1 MPPPIRAAAGGQP
14 GKIAMTPT
22 AQELHRTPEPQA
34 GGTILE
40 LRGVEKKY
48 PGTHALKPVDL
59 AFETGEIHAIVG
71 ENGAGKSTLIKLL
84 TGVISRTSGE
94 VVWEGKP
101 AALATPYEA
110 MELGINAVHQEV
122 VLCRH
127 LTVAANIFLGE
138 ENVRYGLMQARAM
151 VRDAQKIIDELGFN
165 LPAHVVLGDLT
176 IGQQQL
182 IAACRATVRG
192 TKFLIFDEPTAYL
205 TRKEAD
211 QLFTLIRRLRTEGV
225 TIVYISHRMEEVFE
239 LADRVSVL
247 RDGTLV
253 GTRNIAETDDAELV
267 TMMINRSIEQIYHK
281 EHFTPGAT
289 ILETKNLSG
298 KGFENVSITVRAGE
312 IVGLYGLIGAGRSEF
327 VTTVY
332 GRNRKS
338 AGSILWDGKEVAVD
352 SEHDAMRLGMALAP
366 ESRRDQGL
374 CLNLPVAL
382 NLNLPIY
389 KRISRNFLISGT
401 QEKTQADRQIGGLRI
416 KTPTRNALA
425 SSLSGGN
432 QQKIV
437 IGKWLNHG
445 AKLFIF
451 DEPTVGVDVGT
462 KAEIYRLFGALL
474 ADGAGIILIS
484 SYLPEV
490 YELADTLHVFRRGK
504 LVASHGFR
512 AASHE
517 TVLTEALEAAKQKKG
532 EQT

>member
-1 MPPPIRAAAGGQP
+1 MTADAYDANPAAGVAP
-14 GKIAMTPT
+14 G
-22 AQELHRTPEPQA
+22 E
-34 GGTILE
+34 TILE
-40 LRGVEKKY
+40 LRGLEKKY
-48 PGTHALKPVDL
+48 PGTHALKPVNL
-59 AFETGEIHAIVG
+59 AFRAGEIHAIVG

-84 TGVISRTSGE
+84 TGVMPRTSGE
-94 VVWEGKP
+94 VLWQGQPV
-101 AALATPYEA
+101 ALATPHEA

-138 ENVRYGLMQARAM
+138 EDVRFGILQQRAM
-151 VRDAQKIIDELGFN
+151 VREAQKIIDDLGFD

-182 IAACRATVRG
+182 IAAARATTRG

-205 TRKEAD
+205 TRKEAE
-211 QLFTLIRRLRTEGV
+211 QLFALIRRLERQGV

-239 LADRVSVL
+239 LASRVSVL

-253 GTRNIAETDDAELV
+253 GTRNIVETNDAELV
-267 TMMINRSIEQIYHK
+267 RMMINRSIEQVYHK
-281 EHFTPGAT
+281 EHFTPGAPL
-289 ILETKNLSG
+289 IEAKNLSG
-298 KGFENVSITVRAGE
+298 KGFEDVSMTVRAGE

-327 VTTVY
+327 VLTLY
-332 GRNRKS
+332 GRHPKS
-338 AGSILWDGKEVAVD
+338 SGSILWQGKNVDVD
-352 SEHDAMRLGMALAP
+352 SEHDAIRLGMALAP

-374 CLNLPVAL
+374 CLNLPVGL

-389 KRISRNFLISGT
+389 KRISQNLLISGR
-401 QEKTQADRQIGGLRI
+401 QEREHADLQIGGLRI

-462 KAEIYRLFGALL
+462 KAEIYRLFSDLL
-474 ADGAGIILIS
+474 RAGAGIILIS

-490 YELADTLHVFRRGK
+490 YELADTMHVFRRGR
-504 LVASHGFR
+504 LVASHGYR

-517 TVLTEALEAAKQKKG
+517 DVLTEAIG
-532 EQT
+532 V